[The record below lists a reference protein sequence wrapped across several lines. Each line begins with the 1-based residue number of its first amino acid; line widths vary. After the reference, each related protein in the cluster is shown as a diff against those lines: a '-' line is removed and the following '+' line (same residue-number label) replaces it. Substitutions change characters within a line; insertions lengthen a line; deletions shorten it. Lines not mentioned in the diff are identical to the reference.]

1 VARAGLDRERV
12 VAAAAAIADAEG
24 LAAVTLARVA
34 ADLGIKSPSLYN
46 HVAGRDDLL
55 RGVALRGLS
64 ELRDALADA
73 AVGRAGTEAL
83 TAAATAYRAYVLEHP
98 GRYAAGV
105 AAPTPDDAE
114 HLAAAAAVVDVLR
127 AVLRGWDLDDDET
140 IHALRAFR
148 SAVHGFVS
156 IEAAGGFGIP
166 VALDTSFTDLIETL
180 AAGLERGRPTP
191 A

>member
-34 ADLGIKSPSLYN
+34 GDLGIKSPSLYN

-55 RGVALRGLS
+55 RGVALLGLS

-73 AVGRAGTEAL
+73 AVGRASTEAL

-105 AAPTPDDAE
+105 AAPTADDAE
-114 HLAAAAAVVDVLR
+114 HLAAATAVVDVLR

-166 VALDTSFTDLIETL
+166 VALDASFTDLIETL